1 MPGRRNPTRQ
11 KQGVPH
17 SLSAREGADQGKPR
31 QASAGAPAGPVII
44 AAGGTAGHVFPAA
57 ALVAQL
63 GARGLRSVVLTD
75 RRAAR
80 QDFGT
85 AELHVIAGG
94 GFAGRG
100 PLRALAAVLSTARG
114 TLAAWRLMARLRPA
128 AVVGFG
134 GYPSLAP
141 VLAARLLRPRPA
153 IILHEQNAVLG
164 RANRALARLADG
176 IALSYA
182 ATRHAPAAA
191 VVTGNPVRSAVAAL
205 SGRRYAPPAGKEPAR
220 LLVLGGSLGARV
232 FADLV
237 PIALSGSSIR
247 NRLQVVQQC
256 RPEDLARV
264 QAHYHDAGIEAELAA
279 FFPDL
284 PERMASSDLVIA
296 RAGAST
302 VAELAAIGRPSIL
315 VPLPGAIDHHQRA
328 NAACFALQGG
338 AFVLQQTGLTPDRL
352 GAVVAELLDDPE
364 RLQQMAT
371 AALRFGRPDAGEE
384 LAGLVVA
391 ATVGKGRQ

>member
-1 MPGRRNPTRQ
+1 MSVAPM
-11 KQGVPH
+11 
-17 SLSAREGADQGKPR
+17 SL
-31 QASAGAPAGPVII
+31 GPVII

-57 ALVAQL
+57 ALVAVLSEQ
-63 GARGLRSVVLTD
+63 GVRSVVLTD
-75 RRAAR
+75 RRAAK
-80 QDFGT
+80 QNFGT
-85 AELHVIAGG
+85 VEMHVIAGG

-100 PLRALAAVLSTARG
+100 PLRALAAVISTARG
-114 TLAAWRLMARLRPA
+114 TFAAWRLMARLRPA

-141 VLAARLLRPRPA
+141 VLAARLLRSRPA

-164 RANRALARLADG
+164 RANRALAPLADG
-176 IALSYA
+176 IAVSYA

-191 VVTGNPVRSAVAAL
+191 VVTGNPVRSTVTAL
-205 SGRRYAPPAGKEPAR
+205 AGRRYSPPTGKDPAR

-237 PIALSGSSIR
+237 PMALGGSSIR
-247 NRLQVVQQC
+247 DRLQVVQQC

-264 QAHYHDAGIEAELAA
+264 QARYDEAGMPAELAA

-284 PERMASSDLVIA
+284 PERMAASDLVIA

-315 VPLPGAIDHHQRA
+315 VPLPGAIDDHQRA
-328 NAACFALQGG
+328 NAACFALDGG
-338 AFVLQQTGLTPDRL
+338 AFVLQQTDLTPGRL
-352 GAVVAELLDDPE
+352 GAVVAELLGHPE

-371 AALRFGRPDAGEE
+371 AAVRFGRPNAGEE

-391 ATVGKGRQ
+391 ATVGKGRP